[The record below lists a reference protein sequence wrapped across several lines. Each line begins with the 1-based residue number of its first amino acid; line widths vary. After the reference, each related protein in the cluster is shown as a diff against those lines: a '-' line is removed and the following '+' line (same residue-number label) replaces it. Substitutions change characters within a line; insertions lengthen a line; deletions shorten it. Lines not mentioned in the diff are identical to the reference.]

1 MFALKKKRKRKKEDR
16 TDLIEDLDFKER
28 IQAVIVFKTFLSIFF
43 HLLAM
48 KENGILKADMDL
60 VISLGRDVNRWK
72 IQITWKPTGPTS
84 FNQKSLLITSTVRSS
99 AFDQMLPIPSWAM
112 VFKNEPYYITI
123 NMTFWIW
130 DIMSVWNSVIVCE
143 LFKLWSK
150 TMHSCLFIF
159 I

>member
-1 MFALKKKRKRKKEDR
+1 MFALKEKRKRKKEDR

-60 VISLGRDVNRWK
+60 VISLGRDVNTWK
-72 IQITWKPTGPTS
+72 IQITWKPTS

-99 AFDQMLPIPSWAM
+99 AFDQMLPIPS
-112 VFKNEPYYITI
+112 
-123 NMTFWIW
+123 
-130 DIMSVWNSVIVCE
+130 
-143 LFKLWSK
+143 
-150 TMHSCLFIF
+150 
-159 I
+159 